1 MLVRRLSKADLER
14 GFKKVMAEKKYLNK
28 GAFMTE
34 VDKMIVV
41 DEEHLDIVEDPV
53 IKEKIKAQLEV
64 KLPVDPDKVL
74 IRLEY
79 VGVCGSD
86 VHYFHDGRCGT
97 FKVEK
102 DRDIPFMLGHEC
114 AGTVV
119 EVGANV
125 KDLKPGDRVCCEPGI
140 TCGKCEFC
148 KSGHYNLCKD
158 VIFWAT
164 PPIQGC
170 YMKYVPFQ
178 ADLCFKLP
186 EGMSTKAGAMVEP
199 FATGMYAAEK
209 GEITVGNTVV
219 ILGSGCIGL
228 MTMMA
233 CRARGASKIIV
244 CDLEDIR
251 LAKAKELGADFVINS
266 GKEDPLAKIQE
277 LTDGRG
283 PDVVFETAGSKFT
296 IAQTSHIA
304 RRGGLIV
311 LVGMSAEEEITY
323 NFGQVMAKELRIK
336 SLFRYVNMFP
346 KSVATAGSGLAPL
359 EKVATHE
366 YALKDIQQAFEDSVN
381 KKNEVVK
388 AVIKI
393 DD

>member
-1 MLVRRLSKADLER
+1 MS
-14 GFKKVMAEKKYLNK
+14 EKKYLNK
-28 GAFMTE
+28 GAFMTQ
-34 VDKMIVV
+34 VDTMIVV
-41 DEEHLDIVEDPV
+41 DENNVDEIVKDPEMSRK
-53 IKEKIKAQLEV
+53 IKEQLEV
-64 KLPVDPDKVL
+64 KLPVAPDQVL
-74 IRLEY
+74 IQVEY

-125 KDLKPGDRVCCEPGI
+125 TNLKPGDRVCCEPSV

-148 KSGHYNLCKD
+148 KSGHYNLCEN
-158 VIFWAT
+158 VVFWAT
-164 PPIQGC
+164 PPVQGC

-186 EGMSTKAGAMVEP
+186 DNVSCKAGALVEP

-209 GEITVGNTVV
+209 GEITVGHTVV

-228 MTMMA
+228 MTMTA
-233 CRARGASKIIV
+233 CKARGASKIIV

-251 LAKAKELGADFVINS
+251 LAKAKELGADYVINS
-266 GKEDPLAKIQE
+266 GKEDAIARIRE

-283 PDVVFETAGSKFT
+283 PDVVFETAGSKYT
-296 IAQTSHIA
+296 IAQTAHIA
-304 RRGGLIV
+304 RRGGRIV

-323 NFGQVMAKELRIK
+323 NFGQVMAKELEIR

-346 KSVATAGSGLAPL
+346 KSVAAVASGLAQI

-366 YALKDIQQAFEDSVN
+366 YSLSDIQKGFEDSIY

-388 AVIKI
+388 AVIKF
-393 DD
+393 DE